1 MQLPWKRMVW
11 ASDPA
16 TDAAAVGI
24 TFSPWRD
31 LIALVSLVALMA
43 GFAACF
49 PLGFG
54 PVLEALAEA
63 LLPLG
68 PLGLAAAA
76 EGVEAAAEAEGME
89 GTEAAEGATT
99 EA

>member
-1 MQLPWKRMVW
+1 MVW
-11 ASDPA
+11 ASDPI
-16 TDAAAVGI
+16 TDAAAVG
-24 TFSPWRD
+24 TAFAPWRD
-31 LIALVSLVALMA
+31 LIALVAALVFLVA

-54 PVLEALAEA
+54 PALLEALAEA

>member
-31 LIALVSLVALMA
+31 LIALVAALVALVA

-68 PLGLAAAA
+68 LLGPLGPAAAA
-76 EGVEAAAEAEGME
+76 EGAEAEEAEEAEE
-89 GTEAAEGATT
+89 GETT